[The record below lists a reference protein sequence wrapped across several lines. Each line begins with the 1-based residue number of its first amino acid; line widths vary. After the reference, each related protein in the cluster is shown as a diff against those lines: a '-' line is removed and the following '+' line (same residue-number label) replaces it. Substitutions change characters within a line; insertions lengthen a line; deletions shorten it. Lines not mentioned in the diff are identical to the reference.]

1 MLNKERSETYT
12 KGFCIKERWPRRQ
25 TNRVSPTHKSSSQ
38 IDGIASWNYLTCRLN
53 FWQNSAINQS
63 QRKSIQKPLYSKMLY
78 QENNCPL
85 QISMLIDL
93 KYSFYIRL
101 FTRECYLEYT
111 KLFFIWIK
119 SWKLYFYNGYLVP
132 LKGDVQLMS
141 AMHKIN
147 FFIGI

>member
-1 MLNKERSETYT
+1 M
-12 KGFCIKERWPRRQ
+12 
-25 TNRVSPTHKSSSQ
+25 
-38 IDGIASWNYLTCRLN
+38 N

-63 QRKSIQKPLYSKMLY
+63 QRKSIQKPLYSKMLH

-132 LKGDVQLMS
+132 LKGDVQLMF

-147 FFIGI
+147 FFYRNIIFRGSRLNNAVHISLMQCFQQFQTKNCHLFDNSIKGILLKEKLNS

>member
-1 MLNKERSETYT
+1 ML
-12 KGFCIKERWPRRQ
+12 
-25 TNRVSPTHKSSSQ
+25 H
-38 IDGIASWNYLTCRLN
+38 
-53 FWQNSAINQS
+53 
-63 QRKSIQKPLYSKMLY
+63 

-85 QISMLIDL
+85 QIFMLIDL

-132 LKGDVQLMS
+132 LKGDVQLMF